1 MNVSAVSVCAL
12 NAAPYYHNKFFFLN
26 ILLSFVSH
34 LISDTSELG
43 SQLDG
48 E

>member
-12 NAAPYYHNKFFFLN
+12 NAAPYYHNKFFLN